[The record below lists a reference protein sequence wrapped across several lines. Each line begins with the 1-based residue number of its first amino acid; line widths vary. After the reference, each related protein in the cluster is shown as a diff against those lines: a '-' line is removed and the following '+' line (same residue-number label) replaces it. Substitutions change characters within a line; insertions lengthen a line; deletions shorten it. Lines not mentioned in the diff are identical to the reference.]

1 MKNLLASALAI
12 IIYMTA
18 SGQSNKKFT
27 HSLASNNDI
36 ATRGIKAEPATFK
49 GKKALRITTGDDNK
63 DYRMGMVAKI
73 LNTDFH
79 NGVIEVEVA
88 SQPEDNAPEGS
99 RGFAGVTFRMQ
110 DDFEHYECIYI
121 RPTNGRA
128 DDQLRRNHSTQY
140 ISAPDYPWYRL
151 RKENPGVYESYV
163 DLVPGEW
170 TKLRIEVN
178 DDKAK
183 FFVNNSSQP
192 VLIINDLKYGA
203 DQKGFVG
210 LWIGSGTEAYFSNLK
225 ITYN

>member
-1 MKNLLASALAI
+1 MKNLLASTLAI
-12 IIYMTA
+12 IICMTA
-18 SGQSNKKFT
+18 SGQSNKKFAHALT
-27 HSLASNNDI
+27 STKDI
-36 ATRGIKAEPATFK
+36 AGSGIKMEASTFK
-49 GKKALRITTGDDNK
+49 GKKAIRITTGDDNK
-63 DYRMGMVAKI
+63 DYRKSMVAKI

-178 DDKAK
+178 NDKAK
-183 FFVNNSSQP
+183 FFVNDSSQP

-203 DQKGFVG
+203 DQRGYVG
-210 LWIGSGTEAYFSNLK
+210 LWIGSGTDAYFSNLK
-225 ITYN
+225 ITHN